1 VAVKWEHMDGSKV
14 DPIKDSI
21 RMFSDL
27 LKIRWLHRSL

>member
-1 VAVKWEHMDGSKV
+1 MSVKWEHMDGSAV

-27 LKIRWLHRSL
+27 LKICWLHRAM